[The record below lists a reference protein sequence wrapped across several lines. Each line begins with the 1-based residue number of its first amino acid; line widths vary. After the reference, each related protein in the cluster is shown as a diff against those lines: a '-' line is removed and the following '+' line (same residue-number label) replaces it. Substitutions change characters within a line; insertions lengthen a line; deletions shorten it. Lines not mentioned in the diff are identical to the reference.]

1 MPVNG
6 RKEQV
11 LIDTSLAS
19 DAKIGILGGTFDPVH
34 LGHLLLA
41 EQARIRLQLDQVWF
55 LPASVSP
62 LKQHA
67 SPRATDRQRIEMLE
81 LATGGNPFFRID
93 PREIHRGGTSYTVDT
108 LRELRGERP
117 DAELFF
123 LMGAD
128 SLASLKDWKRPEEI
142 CELTQ
147 VIVLARGGH
156 PEPQVEQLGT
166 FMPGQSAE
174 ELSRQLLPMPQL
186 EISSS
191 DLRDDVKAG
200 RSTRYQLHP
209 AVEVFIEKE
218 GLYR

>member
-1 MPVNG
+1 MT
-6 RKEQV
+6 
-11 LIDTSLAS
+11 DTSLAS

-62 LKQHA
+62 LKQDA
-67 SPRATDRQRIEMLE
+67 SPHATDRQRLEMLE
-81 LATGGNPFFRID
+81 LATGGNQFFRVD

-108 LRELRGERP
+108 LRELRSEQP
-117 DAELFF
+117 DTKLFF

-128 SLASLKDWKRPEEI
+128 SLATLKDWKRPEEI
-142 CELTQ
+142 CELAQ
-147 VIVLARGGH
+147 VIVLARGGY
-156 PEPQVEQLGT
+156 PEPQTKQLAA
-166 FMPGQSAE
+166 FMPGRSAE
-174 ELSRQLLPMPQL
+174 ELSKRLLPMPQM

-191 DLRDDVKAG
+191 HLRDDVKAG

-209 AVEVFIEKE
+209 AVEGFITSE

>member
-1 MPVNG
+1 MT
-6 RKEQV
+6 
-11 LIDTSLAS
+11 DTSLAS

-41 EQARIRLQLDQVWF
+41 EQARVRLQLDQVWF

-62 LKQHA
+62 LKQDA
-67 SPRATDRQRIEMLE
+67 TPRATDRQRLEMLQ

-108 LRELRGERP
+108 LRELRSEQP
-117 DAELFF
+117 DAKLFF

-128 SLASLKDWKRPEEI
+128 SLASLKAWKEPEEI
-142 CELTQ
+142 CRLAQ
-147 VIVLARGGH
+147 VIILARGGH
-156 PEPQVEQLGT
+156 PAPEHEQLVA
-166 FMPGQSAE
+166 FMPGKSLE
-174 ELSRQLLPMPQL
+174 ELSKHLLPMPQM

-191 DLRDDVKAG
+191 DLREDFKVG

-209 AVEVFIEKE
+209 AVEVFIASE